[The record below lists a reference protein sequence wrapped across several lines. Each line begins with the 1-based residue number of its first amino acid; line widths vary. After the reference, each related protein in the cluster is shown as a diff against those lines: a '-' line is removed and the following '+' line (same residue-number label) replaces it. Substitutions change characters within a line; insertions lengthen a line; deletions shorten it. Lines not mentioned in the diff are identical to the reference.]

1 VKKLVVALCV
11 LAMVIATT
19 LSVGAA
25 PSKVYNIKFAYT
37 ANAIDPNDSPDVKY
51 AVVFKKLVEDASK
64 GSVTVTLFPAG
75 QLGSAAENVQGV
87 IGGTIDMTIV
97 NVNLLNNVYNK
108 TMVLGIP
115 GVFASVEE
123 CNAVIN
129 GSWGLALSDELKAK
143 TGIRILN
150 MGSNGFRCFTNNK
163 HEVKTVKDAK
173 GLTFR
178 VMESPVSIKMVEALG
193 AKAVPMAGSEMYV
206 AMQNGVVDG
215 QENPVLNILQ
225 DHTYEVQKYLVLD
238 EHLASIMTYL
248 INDKL
253 YNGLPEDLRAIVKSA
268 GAAAVKEA
276 DLVIKTKNENGVKV
290 LESKG
295 MKVYKPTESEL
306 ADWHDVVFQPTQK
319 YVRTQLGD
327 ATVDGLIKAVQDFRN
342 KK

>member
-1 VKKLVVALCV
+1 MKKLVVVLCI
-11 LAMVIATT
+11 LAMFAVSAIA
-19 LSVGAA
+19 VGAA
-25 PSKVYNIKFAYT
+25 PAKAYNIKFAYT
-37 ANAIDPNDSPDVKY
+37 ANANDPNDSPDVKY

-64 GSVTVTLFPAG
+64 GRVTVTLYPAG
-75 QLGSAAENVQGV
+75 QLGNAAESVQGV
-87 IGGTIDMTIV
+87 ISGTIDMTIV
-97 NVNLLNNVYNK
+97 NVNLLNNVFKK

-123 CNAVIN
+123 CNAVLN
-129 GSWGLALSDELKAK
+129 GAWGKVLSDELKAT
-143 TGIRILN
+143 TGIKILN
-150 MGSNGFRCFTNNK
+150 MGSNGFRCFTNSK
-163 HEVKTVKDAK
+163 REIKTVNDAK

-193 AKAVPMAGSEMYV
+193 AKAVPMPGSEMYV

-225 DHTYEVQKYLVLD
+225 DMTYEVQKYLVLD
-238 EHLASIMTYL
+238 EHLASVMTYL

-253 YNGLPEDLRAIVKSA
+253 FNGLPEDLQAIVKSA
-268 GAAAVKEA
+268 GDAAVKEA
-276 DLVIKTKNENGVKV
+276 DLVIKTKNENGIKV

-295 MKVYKPTESEL
+295 MKVYKPTVAEL
-306 ADWHDVVFQPTQK
+306 AAWHDVVFQPTQK

-327 ATVDGLIKAVQDFRN
+327 AVVDGLIKATQDYRN